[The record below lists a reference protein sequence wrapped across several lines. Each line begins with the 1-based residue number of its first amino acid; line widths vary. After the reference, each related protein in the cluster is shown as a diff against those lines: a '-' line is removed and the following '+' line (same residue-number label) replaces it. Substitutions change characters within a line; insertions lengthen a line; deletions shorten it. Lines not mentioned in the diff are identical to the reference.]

1 MNFRAL
7 EPLIADDSDQ
17 PVEVPRGAMLVVHP
31 LAANVE
37 VRDVAEGTA
46 KLTIPADAMV
56 MLGPSYGQTV
66 YLKAIV
72 GTVIELAVT

>member
-1 MNFRAL
+1 
-7 EPLIADDSDQ
+7 
-17 PVEVPRGAMLVVHP
+17 
-31 LAANVE
+31 VE